1 MISSGIESLG
11 DCLMKK
17 SFLFILLIFA
27 ASILFS
33 CSDSSGNNDNGFKGE
48 IIEVKTIKE
57 QEDEIDYIKINL
69 ESGSFKGAYTLIVNI
84 HEEELEIDINRL
96 KVGQKVEVITNGIIA
111 ESKPPK
117 VLAKE
122 IKIIENE

>member
-1 MISSGIESLG
+1 
-11 DCLMKK
+11 MKK